1 MSWKT
6 RMNEKII
13 QKDSCLVVGLD
24 PMPPYFPE
32 ALPGGSIPEKID
44 HFNRM
49 VIDAVAD
56 QCVAVKPQSAYY
68 EIYGS
73 QGILALEKTIAYAKQ
88 KGLLVIL
95 DAKRGDIGST

>member
-24 PMPPYFPE
+24 PMPSYFPE
-32 ALPGGSIPEKID
+32 ALPGGSIPEKIV

-56 QCVAVKPQSAYY
+56 
-68 EIYGS
+68 
-73 QGILALEKTIAYAKQ
+73 
-88 KGLLVIL
+88 
-95 DAKRGDIGST
+95 